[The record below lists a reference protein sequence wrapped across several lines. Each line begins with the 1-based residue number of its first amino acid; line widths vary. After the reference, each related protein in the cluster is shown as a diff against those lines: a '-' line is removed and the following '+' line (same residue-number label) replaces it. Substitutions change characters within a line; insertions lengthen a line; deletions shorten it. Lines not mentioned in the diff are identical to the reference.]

1 MGKGEEMSSIDFIKI
16 IRKYKC
22 KGDNYD
28 KGDGL

>member
-16 IRKYKC
+16 NRKYKW

-28 KGDGL
+28 KGDRL